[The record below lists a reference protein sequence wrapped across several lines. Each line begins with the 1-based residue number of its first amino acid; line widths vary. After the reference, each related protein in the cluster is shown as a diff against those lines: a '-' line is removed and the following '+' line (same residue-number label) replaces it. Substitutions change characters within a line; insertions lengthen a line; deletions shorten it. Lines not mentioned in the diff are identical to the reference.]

1 VFVHPQGTQ
10 GTPPSNAVFDFSG
23 HFLLYPTLC
32 GIKVVNLETNRVSR
46 LLGSGE
52 SNERFLA
59 ISLFQGTPKVSSQIK
74 TGGKSGGVPIS
85 GESGPEPDPTVIA
98 ASFKRARFYL
108 LSTRLP
114 SDGS

>member
-1 VFVHPQGTQ
+1 LISV
-10 GTPPSNAVFDFSG
+10 D
-23 HFLLYPTLC
+23 PTLC